1 MTDWENYKQKFIKLT
16 VLEPEGLYLVRAFLL
31 CHNMAEGQVSMCGTE
46 GRSKGACVLK
56 IAHFYNKATPEIT
69 KPFSR

>member
-1 MTDWENYKQKFIKLT
+1 
-16 VLEPEGLYLVRAFLL
+16 VRAFLL